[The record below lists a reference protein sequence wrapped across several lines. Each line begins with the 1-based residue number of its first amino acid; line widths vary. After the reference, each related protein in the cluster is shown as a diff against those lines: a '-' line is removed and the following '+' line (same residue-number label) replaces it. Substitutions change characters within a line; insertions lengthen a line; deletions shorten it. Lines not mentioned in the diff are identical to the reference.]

1 MHIAQIFLLVQ
12 KPTYMHH
19 SSVFVPQVGTRDPVG
34 DYRKLIS
41 KRTVEN
47 FEEGK
52 VMSYQQL
59 QYL

>member
-1 MHIAQIFLLVQ
+1 
-12 KPTYMHH
+12 MHH

-41 KRTVEN
+41 KRTVDN

-52 VMSYQQL
+52 VMSDHEQL
-59 QYL
+59 QYM

>member
-1 MHIAQIFLLVQ
+1 
-12 KPTYMHH
+12 MHH
-19 SSVFVPQVGTRDPVG
+19 SSVFVPQVGTCDPVG
-34 DYRKLIS
+34 DYRKLIG
-41 KRTVEN
+41 KRTVDN